1 MLRVRLCL
9 SFIKS
14 KILFS
19 CRCALHKLFLSGR
32 LVLSVNFSL
41 KLHSVRTEKSQVFTS
56 QHRKHGLLT
65 IYCNHDC
72 FVLYLG
78 WYTYWKPYRE
88 FATDMAGFAV
98 NVNLILRH
106 PEAAFPTR
114 VRIGELEDVFLRQ
127 LVTRDELEPRAAN
140 CTQVGH
146 PPFTS
151 GQPVTMSTNH
161 SCSFLV
167 TRFWCGTLGRRR

>member
-1 MLRVRLCL
+1 MTKMTPGQVRAALDAGIISEEQAKALRTLYQTAQAET
-9 SFIKS
+9 KS
-14 KILFS
+14 GEIEVS
-19 CRCALHKLFLSGR
+19 S
-32 LVLSVNFSL
+32 
-41 KLHSVRTEKSQVFTS
+41 
-56 QHRKHGLLT
+56 
-65 IYCNHDC
+65 
-72 FVLYLG
+72 
-78 WYTYWKPYRE
+78 E
-88 FATDMAGFAV
+88 FATDMAGFAI

-161 SCSFLV
+161 SYSFLA